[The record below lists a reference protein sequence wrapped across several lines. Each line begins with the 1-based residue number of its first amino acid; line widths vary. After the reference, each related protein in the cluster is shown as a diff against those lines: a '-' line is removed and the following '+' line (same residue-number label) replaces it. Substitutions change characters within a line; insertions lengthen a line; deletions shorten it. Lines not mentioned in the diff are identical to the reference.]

1 MPAAGPFAKPG
12 CRGDNLCRGVWGR
25 AGLIR
30 PDRRPLFLRR
40 RQSILPFPVPR
51 VQAGGN
57 RRLQATA
64 RSPNRGAGVITS
76 AAGFGAA
83 QAPSVPARRPLFLRR
98 RQGTLPFP
106 VPRVQAGGN
115 RRLQA
120 TAHSPNRGAGVITS
134 AAGFGAAQAPS
145 APERR
150 PSQRNDPFFLFRGQK
165 NEPKTGAKKSRGPP
179 AIRPERAYQTMETP
193 TRFPENFKK
202 LSGGSKI

>member
-1 MPAAGPFAKPG
+1 MKAPFLRLSFFCAPLFLRLSFFAPPSGHSSVSRPPRPGRRKPPFAGDSPFAESR

-25 AGLIR
+25 TGLIR

-40 RQSILPFPVPR
+40 RQGTLPFPVPR

-83 QAPSVPARRPLFLRR
+83 QAPS
-98 RQGTLPFP
+98 
-106 VPRVQAGGN
+106 
-115 RRLQA
+115 
-120 TAHSPNRGAGVITS
+120 
-134 AAGFGAAQAPS
+134 APD
-145 APERR
+145 RR
-150 PSQRNDPFFLFRGQK
+150 PSQRSASFFLFRGQK
-165 NEPKTGAKKSRGPP
+165 NKPKTGTKIIP
-179 AIRPERAYQTMETP
+179 AIRPKRAYQTMETL